1 MVSHI
6 IVKSVIKLEEMRGI
20 DELKETIEQKFMRAL
35 IKLEPQEFI
44 GVCRIFKVRLLEE
57 DKKTARDFIDIF
69 SDLIENY
76 SKANRERKR
85 EALKIVK
92 EATKVDRSKNTKEK
106 AITGDADV
114 STMQADS

>member
-1 MVSHI
+1 MVSHT
-6 IVKSVIKLEEMRGI
+6 IVRSVIKLEEMRGI

-69 SDLIENY
+69 SDLMENY

-114 STMQADS
+114 PTMQADS